1 MSGTTVAQRRAVV
14 GSRVGLHARPV
25 AIIARKAAGLQAA
38 VRIGR
43 DGRDPVD
50 ARSTLLL
57 MTLGASHG
65 DEVLV
70 EAEGPGASEALAAIV
85 ALVEADLDVD
95 DAPA

>member
-1 MSGTTVAQRRAVV
+1 MNDATALKQTAVV

-25 AIIARKAAGLQAA
+25 AMIAKAAGTMQAK

-57 MTLGASHG
+57 MTLGARCG
-65 DEVLV
+65 DEVVV
-70 EAEGPGASEALAAIV
+70 EADGEGAAEALAAIV
-85 ALVEADLDVD
+85 DLVQRDLDAD
-95 DAPA
+95 GESR